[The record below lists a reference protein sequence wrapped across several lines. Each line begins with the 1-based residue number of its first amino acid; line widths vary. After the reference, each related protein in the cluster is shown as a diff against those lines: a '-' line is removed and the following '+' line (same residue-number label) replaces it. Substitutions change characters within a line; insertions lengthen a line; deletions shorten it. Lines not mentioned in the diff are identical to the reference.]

1 MYTLMN
7 HGFILGSTQYS
18 YVNIF
23 FFIQPGLTQK
33 CRERERERERERKC
47 RREREREIQRVR
59 EMQEETETK

>member
-1 MYTLMN
+1 MN

-33 CRERERERERERKC
+33 CRERERERERENAE
-47 RREREREIQRVR
+47 ERERN
-59 EMQEETETK
+59 TER